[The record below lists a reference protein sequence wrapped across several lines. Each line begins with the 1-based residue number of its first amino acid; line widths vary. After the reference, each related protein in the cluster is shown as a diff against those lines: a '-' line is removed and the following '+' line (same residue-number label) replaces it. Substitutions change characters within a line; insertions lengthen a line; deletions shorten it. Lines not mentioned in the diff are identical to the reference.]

1 MSDDAPHD
9 SAPSDRNARHQR
21 AMQKLKRH
29 VDDKVAAASE
39 QRGLLLVFTG
49 NGKGKTTAAWGTV
62 TRALGYGYRVGVIQF
77 IKGLWECG
85 ERERLSEDANLAV
98 HVMATG
104 FTWETQNRESDTA
117 ACVEVWQEAK
127 RLLADPDVYLVVLDE
142 ITYML
147 KFGYLDIDEVA
158 RAIDERPPE
167 QSVIVTGR
175 NAHRTLIEMADTV
188 TEMDVVKHA
197 FDVGIQA
204 RRGID
209 F

>member
-1 MSDDAPHD
+1 MSDRDT
-9 SAPSDRNARHQR
+9 RHQQ
-21 AMQKLKRH
+21 AMRKLKSH
-29 VDDKVAAASE
+29 VDEKVANATE

-62 TRALGYGYRVGVIQF
+62 TRALGYGYKVGVVQF

-85 ERERLSEDANLAV
+85 ERERLVEDANLEVAI
-98 HVMATG
+98 MATG
-104 FTWETQNRESDTA
+104 FTWDTQNREADTQ
-117 ACVEVWQEAK
+117 ACQAVWADAE

-147 KFGYLDIDEVA
+147 KFGYLDIA
-158 RAIDERPPE
+158 TLTRALNNRPSE
-167 QSVIVTGR
+167 QTVIITGR
-175 NAHRTLIEMADTV
+175 NAHRELVEMADTV
-188 TEMDVVKHA
+188 TEMQEVRHA
-197 FDVGIQA
+197 FNNGLQA

>member
-1 MSDDAPHD
+1 MSD
-9 SAPSDRNARHQR
+9 REQRHRQ
-21 AMQKLKRH
+21 AMQKLKSH
-29 VDDKVAAASE
+29 VDERVAAASE
-39 QRGLLLVFTG
+39 QRGQVLVFTG

-85 ERERLSEDANLAV
+85 ERERLQADDNLEVAI
-98 HVMATG
+98 MATG

-117 ACVEVWQEAK
+117 ACREVWQQAE
-127 RLLADPDVYLVVLDE
+127 RMLADPQIYLVVLDE

-147 KFGYLDIDEVA
+147 KFGYLDIETVQQ
-158 RAIDERPPE
+158 AIANRPVE

-188 TEMDVVKHA
+188 TEMNDTKHA
-197 FDVGIQA
+197 FNAGLEA